1 MKVRVDYF
9 PVTDASVLTNITM
22 QFENKDLQFQAKDGV
37 QKAVVNIYAR
47 ITTMSR
53 RVVNVF
59 EDTVTIDSADRD
71 AAGSTPSSSRSI
83 RSRFRW
89 RPARTG

>member
-1 MKVRVDYF
+1 MKVRADFF
-9 PVTDASVLTNITM
+9 PLTDASVLTNITL
-22 QFENKDLQFQAKDGV
+22 QFENKDLQFQDKEGV
-37 QKAVVNIYAR
+37 QKAVVNIYGR

-59 EDTVTIDSADRD
+59 EDTVTVDSPTELLQAD
-71 AAGSTPSSSRSI
+71 AASARPST

-89 RPARTG
+89 RPAPTG